1 MRYKGRL
8 IRMVKKTIIL
18 SIRKDTVSMNVV
30 ALTVLGLWST
40 NAFADL
46 AAFQQCTGPTVT
58 GILGIVT
65 IITIVSLFFEHILGE
80 VIFGM
85 RVPYLRLIVN
95 AIGRKLV
102 PWVGAIFILIE
113 LVPLLGNCVPRL

>member
-1 MRYKGRL
+1 MA
-8 IRMVKKTIIL
+8 KKTTL
-18 SIRKDTVSMNVV
+18 SIRENTVSVSVM

-58 GILGIVT
+58 GILW
-65 IITIVSLFFEHILGE
+65 IIIITTIVSLFFEHILGE
-80 VIFGM
+80 MIFGM

-95 AIGRKLV
+95 AIGRKFV

-113 LVPLLGNCVPRL
+113 LVPLLGNCVPLL

>member
-1 MRYKGRL
+1 MA
-8 IRMVKKTIIL
+8 KKTTL
-18 SIRKDTVSMNVV
+18 SIREDTVSMSVM
-30 ALTVLGLWST
+30 ALIVLGLWST
-40 NAFADL
+40 NTFADL

-58 GILGIVT
+58 GILGIIT

-85 RVPYLRLIVN
+85 RVPYLRLIAN

>member
-1 MRYKGRL
+1 MA
-8 IRMVKKTIIL
+8 KKTTL
-18 SIRKDTVSMNVV
+18 SIREDTVSMSLI

-40 NAFADL
+40 HAFADL
-46 AAFQQCTGPTVT
+46 AAFQQWTGPTVT
-58 GILGIVT
+58 GILW
-65 IITIVSLFFEHILGE
+65 IIIITTIVSLFFEHILGE